1 MAEKYIVARTFGK
14 VVNRVRP
21 ISFEGPWLP
30 KPTFEKLLFTESKKV
45 NLKPVKRITVDFD
58 PFVPASVNVRK
69 FLFATSDV
77 ETRETNLKCSFK
89 TTVVNDRSEPK
100 IGLELGE

>member
-14 VVNRVRP
+14 VVNKVRP

-30 KPTFEKLLFTESKKV
+30 RPTFEKLVSEEANKL

-58 PFVPASVNVRK
+58 PFVPSSRHVRK
-69 FLFATSDV
+69 FLYATSSVDI
-77 ETRETNLKCSFK
+77 RETNLKCSFK
-89 TTVVNDRSEPK
+89 TNVVNDRSEPK
-100 IGLELGE
+100 IGLELG